1 MAGFRK
7 RLRETLSPYHAD
19 DISAAD
25 WERICEIDAEIKV
38 LQEELDQYVIHL
50 LMVRLA
56 GSAKNHKYSQNKRF
70 CEANNA
76 PNIALP

>member
-56 GSAKNHKYSQNKRF
+56 
-70 CEANNA
+70 
-76 PNIALP
+76 